1 MTIIIRDM
9 ARNVI
14 YIERNNT
21 FEFYGSPASLY
32 AFHSEEELGIGI
44 KSLNNVFA
52 RCRKEN
58 KPLQYET
65 KTGFKICKGEIRL
78 KEIEGKS
85 KNHLGLK
92 KSLSIINS

>member
-1 MTIIIRDM
+1 M
-9 ARNVI
+9 ARSVI

-21 FEFYGSPASLY
+21 FEFFGSPASLY
-32 AFHSEEELGIGI
+32 AYHSEEELGINI
-44 KSLNNVFA
+44 FSLNNIFT

-78 KEIEGKS
+78 KETEGKAR
-85 KNHLGLK
+85 NYLGLK
-92 KSLSIINS
+92 KYDVKK

>member
-1 MTIIIRDM
+1 MGVSLRQNRKITM

-14 YIERNNT
+14 YLEWKEG
-21 FEFYGSPASLY
+21 FEFYGSPASLF
-32 AFHSEEELGIGI
+32 AFHDEEELGIGI
-44 KSLNNVFA
+44 KSLNNVFS

-65 KTGFKICKGEIRL
+65 KTGFKICKGEIKL
-78 KEIEGKS
+78 KVIEGKS

-92 KSLSIINS
+92 KSL

>member
-1 MTIIIRDM
+1 M

-14 YIERNNT
+14 YLEWKEG

-32 AFHSEEELGIGI
+32 AFHDEKELGIGI

-52 RCRKEN
+52 KCRKDN
-58 KPLQYET
+58 RPLQYET
-65 KTGFKICKGEIRL
+65 KTGFKICKGAIRQ

-85 KNHLGLK
+85 MNYLGLK
-92 KSLSIINS
+92 KSLSINKSLSL